1 MKLTTTTPALPFIVL
16 ALALSLAGCG
26 WRQKSTSRVPDAEFA
41 RYVQKYPK
49 MGEAVRK
56 GYLSKDAAY
65 SLRVTAPQ
73 EQIMDQYKSNVTAK
87 GIEISARH
95 IPVAEKHRLIREY
108 MRQNEMRYVNAAN
121 AAGKQA
127 EQEEKTLGH
136 SPFAR

>member
-1 MKLTTTTPALPFIVL
+1 MKPATILILSFIAFV
-16 ALALSLAGCG
+16 LALSLAGCG
-26 WRQKSTSRVPDAEFA
+26 SRQKATSRVSDAEFA

-49 MGEAVRK
+49 MGESVRK

-73 EQIMDQYKSNVTAK
+73 EQIMDQYRSDVTTKA
-87 GIEISARH
+87 IEISARH
-95 IPVAEKHRLIREY
+95 IPVAEKHRLVREY

>member
-1 MKLTTTTPALPFIVL
+1 MKLTTTTLAFSFIALV
-16 ALALSLAGCG
+16 LALSLAGCG
-26 WRQKSTSRVPDAEFA
+26 SRQKATSHVSDAEFA

-56 GYLSKDAAY
+56 GYSTKDAAY
-65 SLRVTAPQ
+65 SLRVDAPQ
-73 EQIMDQYKSNVTAK
+73 EQIMDQYRSSVTAK